1 MRKILTF
8 LAVIV
13 VYAGCKNYQAD
24 IDNYLSYWS
33 TQATIARYS
42 FDPAAVQIDSEKI
55 QNIPSSSDVNVILTV
70 RNPKNFTFKL
80 PLDAGAPTDIVVF
93 PTDVTGTAGG
103 PPTQPTDY
111 TLTQGSNSQL
121 TLTYKKAFLQKYEY
135 GAKNIGPT
143 IRLYAADDRPFPG
156 TFKLNVKVNT
166 PPPNLTYRAIG
177 KTAVPDGNS
186 KQYYVLFLEANG
198 MDTTINGSNLLHKDI
213 KYLSIAEGSG
223 TYKSIPLKA
232 DKSGFDISRAGGWLL
247 AHTETAQLASSDVGS
262 GVATDDISALSGGW
276 IVRVKTDVEVKSP
289 KKEYRFWLQDE
300 AGLRST
306 EAASA
311 STYKINRTNQQ
322 EIRSG
327 QGAWKNLKAA
337 VAAAKDGDVIIID
350 GTIKATNAE
359 GDSGAIEITKKI
371 TIKGKTGAGTDMLDA
386 NSYHPDSD
394 APTTPHRIFTIK
406 SGGNL
411 TLENLTLKNGKAEGS
426 GEDRNGGAIWIGSD
440 GTVTMTGCMVQQCT
454 ADFSGG
460 GIESKGTLTINGGI
474 IGSDTAGYGNHAEKM
489 GGGIFLDTGKC
500 TFNGVTVQG
509 NTINTSSSI
518 SKGNGVYLNKPAT
531 GSATLTVTGVTK
543 IGSSTDINTLCL
555 AIRSSST
562 PSAFVMAKDLAS
574 GSFINIEPQNY
585 YSQKDKTLVKVP
597 NGSSAAAYNTYFHLT
612 SIPSGE
618 TYILN
623 PNSADE
629 ELLLKEA
636 TVIGSTEQN
645 PWKNLKAAVENAA
658 AGDVIIVDGTITAT
672 SDSGNNGEIAVT
684 KSITIRGKSG
694 ADTDILN
701 ANGTNGSKPAHR
713 IFKVT
718 DCNLTLEGLTLKG
731 GMATGT
737 ELGGGIYITT
747 TASNNSTLT
756 LKNGV
761 RISANSAQKGGGI
774 AVENAKL
781 IIEAGCAI
789 GGEQLYTGSDA
800 SKPKGN
806 WTTSSG
812 CGGGIYV
819 GKKAECTIK
828 EGVKIQYNSADS
840 GGATQCGGGGIYVDS
855 SDSATDPDKGELIV
869 NGTAANPVVISNCVV
884 TGSSSSGGGIYS
896 KGKVTLEYAK
906 LEHNK
911 AQTNGQGGG
920 IYINEYAGACELDNT
935 TITDCEAASAGGGV
949 YIFANRSLTLKGS
962 TTITFSSGVDKGKG
976 DVFLT
981 HYAYISISGILSA
994 SQVAR
999 ISMAANSYNAYK
1011 ANNRPVLQGD
1021 LQQGPSHNY
1030 SKFTVTPLEE
1040 GGSPQLW
1047 QINAAGKL
1055 ERAP

>member
-13 VYAGCKNYQAD
+13 VCAGCKNYQAD

-177 KTAVPDGNS
+177 KTATADQKG
-186 KQYYVLFLEANG
+186 KYYYVLFLEANG
-198 MDTTINGSNLLHKDI
+198 MNTTINGSNLLHKDI

-223 TYKSIPLKA
+223 TYQSIPLTVKA
-232 DKSGFDISRAGGWLL
+232 DKSGFDISGAGGRLL
-247 AHTETAQLASSDVGS
+247 AHTKTAQLASSDV
-262 GVATDDISALSGGW
+262 DISTLSGGW

-289 KKEYRFWLQDE
+289 KKEYRFLLQDE

-306 EAASA
+306 VALHAFTSA
-311 STYKINRTNQQ
+311 NDKINPTNTQV
-322 EIRSG
+322 ISG
-327 QGAWKNLKAA
+327 GQDAWKNLKAA
-337 VAAAKDGDVIIID
+337 VAEAKDGDVIIID
-350 GTIKATNAE
+350 GRIKATNAE

-371 TIKGKTGAGTDMLDA
+371 TIKGKTGTGTNMLDA

-426 GEDRNGGAIWIGSD
+426 G
-440 GTVTMTGCMVQQCT
+440 
-454 ADFSGG
+454 
-460 GIESKGTLTINGGI
+460 
-474 IGSDTAGYGNHAEKM
+474 
-489 GGGIFLDTGKC
+489 
-500 TFNGVTVQG
+500 
-509 NTINTSSSI
+509 
-518 SKGNGVYLNKPAT
+518 
-531 GSATLTVTGVTK
+531 
-543 IGSSTDINTLCL
+543 TD
-555 AIRSSST
+555 
-562 PSAFVMAKDLAS
+562 
-574 GSFINIEPQNY
+574 QN
-585 YSQKDKTLVKVP
+585 
-597 NGSSAAAYNTYFHLT
+597 
-612 SIPSGE
+612 
-618 TYILN
+618 
-623 PNSADE
+623 
-629 ELLLKEA
+629 
-636 TVIGSTEQN
+636 
-645 PWKNLKAAVENAA
+645 
-658 AGDVIIVDGTITAT
+658 
-672 SDSGNNGEIAVT
+672 
-684 KSITIRGKSG
+684 
-694 ADTDILN
+694 
-701 ANGTNGSKPAHR
+701 
-713 IFKVT
+713 
-718 DCNLTLEGLTLKG
+718 
-731 GMATGT
+731 
-737 ELGGGIYITT
+737 
-747 TASNNSTLT
+747 
-756 LKNGV
+756 
-761 RISANSAQKGGGI
+761 
-774 AVENAKL
+774 
-781 IIEAGCAI
+781 
-789 GGEQLYTGSDA
+789 
-800 SKPKGN
+800 
-806 WTTSSG
+806 
-812 CGGGIYV
+812 GGGIYV

-828 EGVKIQYNSADS
+828 GGVTIQYN
-840 GGATQCGGGGIYVDS
+840 GANSGGGIYVDS

>member
-13 VYAGCKNYQAD
+13 VCAGCKNYQAD

-70 RNPKNFTFKL
+70 RNPKNFTFKM
-80 PLDAGAPTDIVVF
+80 PQDPGAPTDIVVF

-111 TLTQGSNSQL
+111 TLTQDPSSQL
-121 TLTYKKAFLQKYEY
+121 RLTYTKEFLQKYEY

-143 IRLYAADDRPFPG
+143 IRLYAADGRPFPG

-177 KTAVPDGNS
+177 KTAVPDGNG

-223 TYKSIPLKA
+223 TYRSIPLKVKA
-232 DKSGFDISRAGGWLL
+232 DKSGFDISGADGRLL

-262 GVATDDISALSGGW
+262 GVTPDNISALSGGW
-276 IVRVKTDVEVKSP
+276 IVRVKTDVEVKGP

-327 QGAWKNLKAA
+327 Q
-337 VAAAKDGDVIIID
+337 
-350 GTIKATNAE
+350 
-359 GDSGAIEITKKI
+359 
-371 TIKGKTGAGTDMLDA
+371 DA
-386 NSYHPDSD
+386 
-394 APTTPHRIFTIK
+394 
-406 SGGNL
+406 
-411 TLENLTLKNGKAEGS
+411 
-426 GEDRNGGAIWIGSD
+426 
-440 GTVTMTGCMVQQCT
+440 
-454 ADFSGG
+454 
-460 GIESKGTLTINGGI
+460 
-474 IGSDTAGYGNHAEKM
+474 
-489 GGGIFLDTGKC
+489 
-500 TFNGVTVQG
+500 
-509 NTINTSSSI
+509 
-518 SKGNGVYLNKPAT
+518 
-531 GSATLTVTGVTK
+531 
-543 IGSSTDINTLCL
+543 
-555 AIRSSST
+555 
-562 PSAFVMAKDLAS
+562 
-574 GSFINIEPQNY
+574 
-585 YSQKDKTLVKVP
+585 
-597 NGSSAAAYNTYFHLT
+597 
-612 SIPSGE
+612 
-618 TYILN
+618 
-623 PNSADE
+623 
-629 ELLLKEA
+629 
-636 TVIGSTEQN
+636 
-645 PWKNLKAAVENAA
+645 WKNLKAAVENAA

-694 ADTDILN
+694 AGTDILN
-701 ANGTNGSKPAHR
+701 ANETNGSKPAHR

-718 DCNLTLEGLTLKG
+718 NCNLTLEGLTLKG

-789 GGEQLYTGSDA
+789 GGEQLYSGTDA

-806 WTTSSG
+806 QTTSSG

-840 GGATQCGGGGIYVDS
+840 GGGIYVDS
-855 SDSATDPDKGELIV
+855 SDSATAPDKGELIV
-869 NGTAANPVVISNCVV
+869 EGTPAKPVVISNCVV

-896 KGKVTLEYAK
+896 KGKVMLEYAK

-920 IYINEYAGACELDNT
+920 IYINKDAGACVLDNT
-935 TITDCEAASAGGGV
+935 EITDCEAAIAGGGV
-949 YIFANRSLTLKGS
+949 YIFDNKYLTLKGS
-962 TTITFSSGVDKGKG
+962 TTITFSFGVDKGKG

-981 HYAYISISGILSA
+981 PYTCISISGILSA
-994 SQVAR
+994 PNVAC
-999 ISMAANSYNAYK
+999 ISMANNSYNAYT
-1011 ANNRPVLQGD
+1011 NNPVLHGD
-1021 LQQGPSHNY
+1021 LQQGTLQNY
-1030 SKFTVTPLEE
+1030 SKFTVTPQQEN
-1040 GGSPQLW
+1040 GTTKFW
-1047 QINAAGKL
+1047 QINSTGKL
-1055 ERAP
+1055 KVVPQP

>member
-13 VYAGCKNYQAD
+13 VCAGCKNYQED

-70 RNPKNFTFKL
+70 RNPKNFTFKK
-80 PLDAGAPTDIVVF
+80 PQDPEAPADIVVF
-93 PTDVTGTAGG
+93 SPDVTGTAGG
-103 PPTQPTDY
+103 TPLQPTDY
-111 TLTQGSNSQL
+111 TLTQGPNSQL
-121 TLTYKKAFLQKYEY
+121 RLTYKKEFLQKYESVK
-135 GAKNIGPT
+135 KNIGPT
-143 IRLYAADDRPFPG
+143 IRLYEADGRPFPG

-177 KTAVPDGNS
+177 KTATADQKG
-186 KQYYVLFLEANG
+186 KYYYVLFLEANG
-198 MDTTINGSNLLHKDI
+198 MNTTINGSNLLHKDI

-223 TYKSIPLKA
+223 TYRSIPLTVKA
-232 DKSGFDISRAGGWLL
+232 DKSGFDINGAGGQLL
-247 AHTETAQLASSDVGS
+247 AHTETAQLASSDVDS
-262 GVATDDISALSGGW
+262 GVTPDNISALSGGW
-276 IVRVKTDVEVKSP
+276 IVRVKTDVGVKSP
-289 KKEYRFWLQDE
+289 KKEYRFLLQDE

-306 EAASA
+306 VALHAFTSA
-311 STYKINRTNQQ
+311 NDKINPTNTQK
-322 EIRSG
+322 ISG
-327 QGAWKNLKAA
+327 GQDAWKKLKDA

-371 TIKGKTGAGTDMLDA
+371 TIKGKTGTGTNMLDA

-411 TLENLTLKNGKAEGS
+411 TLENLTLKNGKANGS
-426 GEDRNGGAIWIGSD
+426 G
-440 GTVTMTGCMVQQCT
+440 
-454 ADFSGG
+454 
-460 GIESKGTLTINGGI
+460 
-474 IGSDTAGYGNHAEKM
+474 
-489 GGGIFLDTGKC
+489 
-500 TFNGVTVQG
+500 
-509 NTINTSSSI
+509 
-518 SKGNGVYLNKPAT
+518 
-531 GSATLTVTGVTK
+531 
-543 IGSSTDINTLCL
+543 TD
-555 AIRSSST
+555 
-562 PSAFVMAKDLAS
+562 
-574 GSFINIEPQNY
+574 QN
-585 YSQKDKTLVKVP
+585 
-597 NGSSAAAYNTYFHLT
+597 
-612 SIPSGE
+612 
-618 TYILN
+618 
-623 PNSADE
+623 
-629 ELLLKEA
+629 
-636 TVIGSTEQN
+636 
-645 PWKNLKAAVENAA
+645 
-658 AGDVIIVDGTITAT
+658 
-672 SDSGNNGEIAVT
+672 
-684 KSITIRGKSG
+684 
-694 ADTDILN
+694 
-701 ANGTNGSKPAHR
+701 
-713 IFKVT
+713 
-718 DCNLTLEGLTLKG
+718 
-731 GMATGT
+731 
-737 ELGGGIYITT
+737 
-747 TASNNSTLT
+747 
-756 LKNGV
+756 
-761 RISANSAQKGGGI
+761 
-774 AVENAKL
+774 
-781 IIEAGCAI
+781 
-789 GGEQLYTGSDA
+789 
-800 SKPKGN
+800 
-806 WTTSSG
+806 
-812 CGGGIYV
+812 GGGIYV

-828 EGVKIQYNSADS
+828 GGVTIQYN
-840 GGATQCGGGGIYVDS
+840 GANSGGGIYVDS

-999 ISMAANSYNAYK
+999 ISMAANSYNVYT
-1011 ANNRPVLQGD
+1011 NNPVLQGD
-1021 LQQGPSHNY
+1021 LQQGPSRNY

-1040 GGSPQLW
+1040 GVSTKFW
-1047 QINAAGKL
+1047 QINSTGKL
-1055 ERAP
+1055 EVVPQP

>member
-177 KTAVPDGNS
+177 KTATADQKG
-186 KQYYVLFLEANG
+186 KYYYVLFLEANG
-198 MDTTINGSNLLHKDI
+198 MNTTINGSNLLHKDI

-223 TYKSIPLKA
+223 TYQSIPLTVKA
-232 DKSGFDISRAGGWLL
+232 DKSGFDISGAGGRLL
-247 AHTETAQLASSDVGS
+247 AHTKTAQLASSDV
-262 GVATDDISALSGGW
+262 DISTLSGGW

-289 KKEYRFWLQDE
+289 KKEYRFLLQDE

-306 EAASA
+306 VALHAFTSA
-311 STYKINRTNQQ
+311 NDKINPTNTQV
-322 EIRSG
+322 ISG
-327 QGAWKNLKAA
+327 GQDAWKKLKDA

-350 GTIKATNAE
+350 GTIKAT
-359 GDSGAIEITKKI
+359 
-371 TIKGKTGAGTDMLDA
+371 
-386 NSYHPDSD
+386 SD
-394 APTTPHRIFTIK
+394 P
-406 SGGNL
+406 
-411 TLENLTLKNGKAEGS
+411 
-426 GEDRNGGAIWIGSD
+426 
-440 GTVTMTGCMVQQCT
+440 
-454 ADFSGG
+454 
-460 GIESKGTLTINGGI
+460 
-474 IGSDTAGYGNHAEKM
+474 
-489 GGGIFLDTGKC
+489 
-500 TFNGVTVQG
+500 
-509 NTINTSSSI
+509 
-518 SKGNGVYLNKPAT
+518 
-531 GSATLTVTGVTK
+531 
-543 IGSSTDINTLCL
+543 
-555 AIRSSST
+555 
-562 PSAFVMAKDLAS
+562 
-574 GSFINIEPQNY
+574 
-585 YSQKDKTLVKVP
+585 
-597 NGSSAAAYNTYFHLT
+597 
-612 SIPSGE
+612 
-618 TYILN
+618 
-623 PNSADE
+623 
-629 ELLLKEA
+629 
-636 TVIGSTEQN
+636 
-645 PWKNLKAAVENAA
+645 
-658 AGDVIIVDGTITAT
+658 
-672 SDSGNNGEIAVT
+672 GNNGEIAVT

-694 ADTDILN
+694 AGTDILN
-701 ANGTNGSKPAHR
+701 ANETNGSKPAHR

-718 DCNLTLEGLTLKG
+718 NCNLTLEGLTLKG

-789 GGEQLYTGSDA
+789 GGEQLYSGTDA

-806 WTTSSG
+806 QTTSSG

-840 GGATQCGGGGIYVDS
+840 GGGIYVDS
-855 SDSATDPDKGELIV
+855 SDSASATDKGELTV
-869 NGTAANPVVISNCVV
+869 EGTAANPVVISNCVV

-920 IYINEYAGACELDNT
+920 IYINEYAGACMLDNT
-935 TITDCEAASAGGGV
+935 TITGCEAISAGGGV

-999 ISMAANSYNAYK
+999 ISMAENSYNAYT
-1011 ANNRPVLQGD
+1011 NNPVLQGD
-1021 LQQGPSHNY
+1021 IQGGASQNY

-1040 GGSPQLW
+1040 GGSTLLW

>member
-13 VYAGCKNYQAD
+13 VCAGCKNYQAD

-70 RNPKNFTFKL
+70 RNPKNFTFKK
-80 PLDAGAPTDIVVF
+80 PQDPGAPADIVVF
-93 PTDVTGTAGG
+93 PTDVAGTAGG
-103 PPTQPTDY
+103 TPTRSTDY
-111 TLTQGSNSQL
+111 TLIQNSNSQL

-177 KTAVPDGNS
+177 KTAVPDGNG

-223 TYKSIPLKA
+223 TYRSIPLTVKA
-232 DKSGFDISRAGGWLL
+232 DKSGFDISDAGGRLL

-276 IVRVKTDVEVKSP
+276 IVRVKTDVEVKGP

-327 QGAWKNLKAA
+327 QDAWKNLKAA
-337 VAAAKDGDVIIID
+337 VAAAKD
-350 GTIKATNAE
+350 
-359 GDSGAIEITKKI
+359 
-371 TIKGKTGAGTDMLDA
+371 
-386 NSYHPDSD
+386 
-394 APTTPHRIFTIK
+394 
-406 SGGNL
+406 
-411 TLENLTLKNGKAEGS
+411 
-426 GEDRNGGAIWIGSD
+426 
-440 GTVTMTGCMVQQCT
+440 
-454 ADFSGG
+454 
-460 GIESKGTLTINGGI
+460 
-474 IGSDTAGYGNHAEKM
+474 
-489 GGGIFLDTGKC
+489 
-500 TFNGVTVQG
+500 
-509 NTINTSSSI
+509 
-518 SKGNGVYLNKPAT
+518 
-531 GSATLTVTGVTK
+531 
-543 IGSSTDINTLCL
+543 
-555 AIRSSST
+555 
-562 PSAFVMAKDLAS
+562 
-574 GSFINIEPQNY
+574 
-585 YSQKDKTLVKVP
+585 
-597 NGSSAAAYNTYFHLT
+597 
-612 SIPSGE
+612 
-618 TYILN
+618 
-623 PNSADE
+623 
-629 ELLLKEA
+629 
-636 TVIGSTEQN
+636 
-645 PWKNLKAAVENAA
+645 
-658 AGDVIIVDGTITAT
+658 GDVIIVDGTITAT
-672 SDSGNNGEIAVT
+672 SDSGNNGEITVT

-701 ANGTNGSKPAHR
+701 ANGTTGSKPAHR

-718 DCNLTLEGLTLKG
+718 DCDLTLEGLTLKG

-920 IYINEYAGACELDNT
+920 IYINEYAGACALNNT
-935 TITDCEAASAGGGV
+935 KITECEAASAGGGV
-949 YIFANRSLTLKGS
+949 CISNNSVLTLRGS
-962 TTITFSSGVDKGKG
+962 SVITPSSGEDKGKN
-976 DVFLT
+976 DVYLVP
-981 HYAYISISGILSA
+981 YAYISIDGILSA
-994 SQVAR
+994 PLQVAR
-999 ISMAANSYNAYK
+999 ISMADNNYDLYK
-1011 ANNRPVLQGD
+1011 TLSKQVLQGD
-1021 LQQGPSHNY
+1021 LQQGHPHNY

-1040 GGSPQLW
+1040 GGSTQLW

-1055 ERAP
+1055 ERVP

>member
-80 PLDAGAPTDIVVF
+80 PLDAGAPTDIVAF

-103 PPTQPTDY
+103 HPTQPTDY

-177 KTAVPDGNS
+177 KTATADQKG
-186 KQYYVLFLEANG
+186 KYYYVLFLEANG
-198 MDTTINGSNLLHKDI
+198 MNTTINGSNLLHKDI

-223 TYKSIPLKA
+223 TYQSIPLTVKA
-232 DKSGFDISRAGGWLL
+232 DKSGFDISGAGGRLL
-247 AHTETAQLASSDVGS
+247 AHTKTAQLASSDV
-262 GVATDDISALSGGW
+262 DISTLSGGW

-289 KKEYRFWLQDE
+289 KKEYRFLLQDE

-306 EAASA
+306 VALHAFTSA
-311 STYKINRTNQQ
+311 NDKINPTNTQV
-322 EIRSG
+322 ISG
-327 QGAWKNLKAA
+327 GQDAWKKLKDA

-350 GTIKATNAE
+350 GTIKAT
-359 GDSGAIEITKKI
+359 
-371 TIKGKTGAGTDMLDA
+371 
-386 NSYHPDSD
+386 SD
-394 APTTPHRIFTIK
+394 P
-406 SGGNL
+406 
-411 TLENLTLKNGKAEGS
+411 
-426 GEDRNGGAIWIGSD
+426 
-440 GTVTMTGCMVQQCT
+440 
-454 ADFSGG
+454 
-460 GIESKGTLTINGGI
+460 
-474 IGSDTAGYGNHAEKM
+474 
-489 GGGIFLDTGKC
+489 
-500 TFNGVTVQG
+500 
-509 NTINTSSSI
+509 
-518 SKGNGVYLNKPAT
+518 
-531 GSATLTVTGVTK
+531 
-543 IGSSTDINTLCL
+543 
-555 AIRSSST
+555 
-562 PSAFVMAKDLAS
+562 
-574 GSFINIEPQNY
+574 
-585 YSQKDKTLVKVP
+585 
-597 NGSSAAAYNTYFHLT
+597 
-612 SIPSGE
+612 
-618 TYILN
+618 
-623 PNSADE
+623 
-629 ELLLKEA
+629 
-636 TVIGSTEQN
+636 
-645 PWKNLKAAVENAA
+645 
-658 AGDVIIVDGTITAT
+658 
-672 SDSGNNGEIAVT
+672 GNNGEIAVT

-694 ADTDILN
+694 AGTDILN

-718 DCNLTLEGLTLKG
+718 DCDLTLEGLTLKG

-819 GKKAECTIK
+819 GKKAECTIN

-869 NGTAANPVVISNCVV
+869 KGTAANPVVISNCVV

-906 LEHNK
+906 LEHNE
-911 AQTNGQGGG
+911 ALTNGQGGG
-920 IYINEYAGACELDNT
+920 IYINEYAGACMLDNT
-935 TITDCEAASAGGGV
+935 TITGCEAISAGGGV

-962 TTITFSSGVDKGKG
+962 TTITPSSDVEKGKN

-999 ISMAANSYNAYK
+999 ISMAENSYNAYT
-1011 ANNRPVLQGD
+1011 NNPVLQGD
-1021 LQQGPSHNY
+1021 LQQGASQNY

-1040 GGSPQLW
+1040 GGSTLLW

>member
-13 VYAGCKNYQAD
+13 VCAGCKNYQAD

-42 FDPAAVQIDSEKI
+42 FDPAAVQTDNEKI

-177 KTAVPDGNS
+177 KTATADQKG
-186 KQYYVLFLEANG
+186 KYYYVLFLEANG
-198 MDTTINGSNLLHKDI
+198 MNTTINGSNLLHKDI

-223 TYKSIPLKA
+223 TYQSIPLTVKA
-232 DKSGFDISRAGGWLL
+232 DKSGFDISGAGGRLL
-247 AHTETAQLASSDVGS
+247 AHTKTAQLASSDV
-262 GVATDDISALSGGW
+262 DISTLSGGW

-289 KKEYRFWLQDE
+289 KKEYRFLLQDE

-306 EAASA
+306 VALHAFTSA
-311 STYKINRTNQQ
+311 NDKINPTNTQV
-322 EIRSG
+322 ISG
-327 QGAWKNLKAA
+327 GQDAWKNLKAA
-337 VAAAKDGDVIIID
+337 VAEAKDGDVI
-350 GTIKATNAE
+350 
-359 GDSGAIEITKKI
+359 
-371 TIKGKTGAGTDMLDA
+371 
-386 NSYHPDSD
+386 
-394 APTTPHRIFTIK
+394 
-406 SGGNL
+406 
-411 TLENLTLKNGKAEGS
+411 
-426 GEDRNGGAIWIGSD
+426 
-440 GTVTMTGCMVQQCT
+440 
-454 ADFSGG
+454 
-460 GIESKGTLTINGGI
+460 
-474 IGSDTAGYGNHAEKM
+474 
-489 GGGIFLDTGKC
+489 
-500 TFNGVTVQG
+500 
-509 NTINTSSSI
+509 SI
-518 SKGNGVYLNKPAT
+518 
-531 GSATLTVTGVTK
+531 
-543 IGSSTDINTLCL
+543 
-555 AIRSSST
+555 
-562 PSAFVMAKDLAS
+562 
-574 GSFINIEPQNY
+574 
-585 YSQKDKTLVKVP
+585 
-597 NGSSAAAYNTYFHLT
+597 
-612 SIPSGE
+612 
-618 TYILN
+618 
-623 PNSADE
+623 
-629 ELLLKEA
+629 
-636 TVIGSTEQN
+636 
-645 PWKNLKAAVENAA
+645 
-658 AGDVIIVDGTITAT
+658 DGTITAT
-672 SDSGNNGEIAVT
+672 SDFGNNGEIAVT

-694 ADTDILN
+694 AGTDILN
-701 ANGTNGSKPAHR
+701 ANETNGSKPAHR

-718 DCNLTLEGLTLKG
+718 NCNLTLEGLTLKG

-789 GGEQLYTGSDA
+789 GGEQLYSGTDA

-806 WTTSSG
+806 QTTSSG

-840 GGATQCGGGGIYVDS
+840 GGGIYVDS

-906 LEHNK
+906 LEHNE
-911 AQTNGQGGG
+911 ARTNGQGGG
-920 IYINEYAGACELDNT
+920 IYINEYAGACALNNT
-935 TITDCEAASAGGGV
+935 KITECEAASAGGGV
-949 YIFANRSLTLKGS
+949 CISNNSVLTLRGS
-962 TTITFSSGVDKGKG
+962 SVITPSSGEDKGKN
-976 DVFLT
+976 DVYLVP
-981 HYAYISISGILSA
+981 YAYISIDGILSA
-994 SQVAR
+994 PLQVAR
-999 ISMAANSYNAYK
+999 ISMADDNYNAY
-1011 ANNRPVLQGD
+1011 NTSNSLVLQGD
-1021 LQQGPSHNY
+1021 LQQGTPHNY
-1030 SKFTVTPLEE
+1030 SKFTVTPQQES
-1040 GGSPQLW
+1040 GATKFW
-1047 QINAAGKL
+1047 QINNEGKL
-1055 ERAP
+1055 ESVP

>member
-177 KTAVPDGNS
+177 KTATADQKG
-186 KQYYVLFLEANG
+186 KYYYVLFLEADG
-198 MDTTINGSNLLHKDI
+198 MNTTINGSNLLHKDI

-223 TYKSIPLKA
+223 TYKSIPLTVKA

-247 AHTETAQLASSDVGS
+247 AHTETAQLALSDVGS
-262 GVATDDISALSGGW
+262 GVTPDNISALSGGW

-289 KKEYRFWLQDE
+289 KKEYRFLLQDE

-306 EAASA
+306 VALHAFTSA
-311 STYKINRTNQQ
+311 NDKINPTNTQV
-322 EIRSG
+322 ISG
-327 QGAWKNLKAA
+327 GQDAWKNLKAA
-337 VAAAKDGDVIIID
+337 VAEAKDGDVI
-350 GTIKATNAE
+350 
-359 GDSGAIEITKKI
+359 
-371 TIKGKTGAGTDMLDA
+371 
-386 NSYHPDSD
+386 
-394 APTTPHRIFTIK
+394 
-406 SGGNL
+406 
-411 TLENLTLKNGKAEGS
+411 
-426 GEDRNGGAIWIGSD
+426 
-440 GTVTMTGCMVQQCT
+440 
-454 ADFSGG
+454 
-460 GIESKGTLTINGGI
+460 
-474 IGSDTAGYGNHAEKM
+474 
-489 GGGIFLDTGKC
+489 
-500 TFNGVTVQG
+500 
-509 NTINTSSSI
+509 SI
-518 SKGNGVYLNKPAT
+518 
-531 GSATLTVTGVTK
+531 
-543 IGSSTDINTLCL
+543 
-555 AIRSSST
+555 
-562 PSAFVMAKDLAS
+562 
-574 GSFINIEPQNY
+574 
-585 YSQKDKTLVKVP
+585 
-597 NGSSAAAYNTYFHLT
+597 
-612 SIPSGE
+612 
-618 TYILN
+618 
-623 PNSADE
+623 
-629 ELLLKEA
+629 
-636 TVIGSTEQN
+636 
-645 PWKNLKAAVENAA
+645 
-658 AGDVIIVDGTITAT
+658 DGTITAT
-672 SDSGNNGEIAVT
+672 SDFGNNGEIAVT

-694 ADTDILN
+694 AGTDILN
-701 ANGTNGSKPAHR
+701 ANETNGSKPAHR

-718 DCNLTLEGLTLKG
+718 NCNLTLEGLTLKG

-789 GGEQLYTGSDA
+789 GGEQLYSGTDA

-806 WTTSSG
+806 QTTSSG

-840 GGATQCGGGGIYVDS
+840 GGGIYVVS

-920 IYINEYAGACELDNT
+920 IYINEYAGACMLDNT
-935 TITDCEAASAGGGV
+935 TITGCEAISAGGGV

-962 TTITFSSGVDKGKG
+962 TTITPSSDVEKGKN

-999 ISMAANSYNAYK
+999 ISMAENSYNAYT
-1011 ANNRPVLQGD
+1011 NNPVLQGD
-1021 LQQGPSHNY
+1021 IQGGASQNY

-1040 GGSPQLW
+1040 GGSTLLW

>member
-13 VYAGCKNYQAD
+13 VCAGCKNYQAD

-55 QNIPSSSDVNVILTV
+55 QNIPSSNDVNVILTV
-70 RNPKNFTFKL
+70 RNPKNFTFKM
-80 PLDAGAPTDIVVF
+80 PQNPGAPADADIVVF
-93 PTDVTGTAGG
+93 SPDVTGTAGG
-103 PPTQPTDY
+103 TPLQPTDY
-111 TLTQGSNSQL
+111 TLTQGPNSQL
-121 TLTYKKAFLQKYEY
+121 RLTYKKEFLQKYESVK
-135 GAKNIGPT
+135 KNIGPT
-143 IRLYAADDRPFPG
+143 IRLYEADGRPFPG

-177 KTAVPDGNS
+177 KTATADQKG
-186 KQYYVLFLEANG
+186 KYYYVLFLEANG
-198 MDTTINGSNLLHKDI
+198 MNTTINGSNLLHKDI

-223 TYKSIPLKA
+223 TYRSIPLTVKA
-232 DKSGFDISRAGGWLL
+232 DKSGFDINGAGGQLL
-247 AHTETAQLASSDVGS
+247 AHTETAQLASSDVDS
-262 GVATDDISALSGGW
+262 GVTPDNISALSGGW
-276 IVRVKTDVEVKSP
+276 IVRVKTDVGVKSP
-289 KKEYRFWLQDE
+289 KKEYRFLLQDE

-306 EAASA
+306 VALHAFTSA
-311 STYKINRTNQQ
+311 NDKINPTNTQK
-322 EIRSG
+322 ISG
-327 QGAWKNLKAA
+327 GQDAWKKLKAA
-337 VAAAKDGDVIIID
+337 VAAAKDGDVI
-350 GTIKATNAE
+350 
-359 GDSGAIEITKKI
+359 
-371 TIKGKTGAGTDMLDA
+371 
-386 NSYHPDSD
+386 
-394 APTTPHRIFTIK
+394 
-406 SGGNL
+406 
-411 TLENLTLKNGKAEGS
+411 
-426 GEDRNGGAIWIGSD
+426 
-440 GTVTMTGCMVQQCT
+440 
-454 ADFSGG
+454 
-460 GIESKGTLTINGGI
+460 
-474 IGSDTAGYGNHAEKM
+474 
-489 GGGIFLDTGKC
+489 
-500 TFNGVTVQG
+500 
-509 NTINTSSSI
+509 SI
-518 SKGNGVYLNKPAT
+518 
-531 GSATLTVTGVTK
+531 
-543 IGSSTDINTLCL
+543 
-555 AIRSSST
+555 
-562 PSAFVMAKDLAS
+562 
-574 GSFINIEPQNY
+574 
-585 YSQKDKTLVKVP
+585 
-597 NGSSAAAYNTYFHLT
+597 
-612 SIPSGE
+612 
-618 TYILN
+618 
-623 PNSADE
+623 
-629 ELLLKEA
+629 
-636 TVIGSTEQN
+636 
-645 PWKNLKAAVENAA
+645 
-658 AGDVIIVDGTITAT
+658 DGTITAT
-672 SDSGNNGEIAVT
+672 SDSDNNGEIAVT

-694 ADTDILN
+694 AGTDILN

-718 DCNLTLEGLTLKG
+718 DCDLTLEGLTLKG

-789 GGEQLYTGSDA
+789 GGEQLYSGTDA

-806 WTTSSG
+806 QTTSSG

-840 GGATQCGGGGIYVDS
+840 GGGIYVDS

-962 TTITFSSGVDKGKG
+962 TTITPSSDVEKGKN

-999 ISMAANSYNAYK
+999 ISMAENSYNAYT
-1011 ANNRPVLQGD
+1011 NNPVLQGD
-1021 LQQGPSHNY
+1021 IQGGASQNY

-1040 GGSPQLW
+1040 GGSTLLW

>member
-177 KTAVPDGNS
+177 KTAVHDGNG
-186 KQYYVLFLEANG
+186 KRYYVLFLEANG

-223 TYKSIPLKA
+223 TYQSIPLTVKA
-232 DKSGFDISRAGGWLL
+232 DKSGFDISGAGEWLL
-247 AHTETAQLASSDVGS
+247 AHTETAQLASSDVDS
-262 GVATDDISALSGGW
+262 GVTPDNISALSGGW

-289 KKEYRFWLQDE
+289 KKEYRFLLQDE

-306 EAASA
+306 EALRA
-311 STYKINRTNQQ
+311 STSANDKINRTNTQK
-322 EIRSG
+322 ISG
-327 QGAWKNLKAA
+327 GQDAWKNLKAA
-337 VAAAKDGDVIIID
+337 VAAAKDGDVIIVD
-350 GTIKATNAE
+350 GTITATGADGN
-359 GDSGAIEITKKI
+359 SGAIEIIKKI
-371 TIKGKTGAGTDMLDA
+371 TIKGKNGAGTDMLDA
-386 NSYHPDSD
+386 NSYHPDGN
-394 APTTPHRIFTIK
+394 APATPHRIFTIK

-411 TLENLTLKNGKAEGS
+411 TLENLTLKNGKANGS
-426 GEDRNGGAIWIGSD
+426 GTDQNGGAIYNE
-440 GTVTMTGCMVQQCT
+440 GTLTIQNSTIEDNT
-454 ADFSGG
+454 AVNGG
-460 GIESKGTLTINGGI
+460 GIYNVGTLTINRGI
-474 IGSDTAGYGNHAEKM
+474 IGSATATTGNLATRQ
-489 GGGIFLDTGKC
+489 GGGIFLFKGDC
-500 TFNGVTVQG
+500 TLDGVKIQN
-509 NTINTSSSI
+509 NTIGSSG
-518 SKGNGVYLNKPAT
+518 KGSGIYLYQPH
-531 GSATLTVTGVTK
+531 GATLTVTGATQ
-543 IGSSTDINTLCL
+543 IGSSTANTNTVCL
-555 AIRSSST
+555 GYQSSQ
-562 PSAFVMAKDLAS
+562 SAFVTAKGLAS
-574 GSFINIEPQNY
+574 GSFINIEAHDY
-585 YSQKDKTLVKVP
+585 YSQKDKRLVKVP
-597 NGSSAAAYNTYFHLT
+597 DDYSAAAYNTYFHLT
-612 SIPSGE
+612 SIPSGK

-623 PNSADE
+623 PDSADG

-645 PWKNLKAAVENAA
+645 PWKKLKAAVAA
-658 AGDVIIVDGTITAT
+658 AKDGDVIIIDGTITAT

-694 ADTDILN
+694 NRDTDILN

-718 DCNLTLEGLTLKG
+718 DCDLTLEGLTLKG

-789 GGEQLYTGSDA
+789 GGEQLYSGTDA

-806 WTTSSG
+806 QTTSSG

-840 GGATQCGGGGIYVDS
+840 GGATQYGGGGIYVDS
-855 SDSATDPDKGELIV
+855 SDSASATDKGELTV
-869 NGTAANPVVISNCVV
+869 EGTPAKSVVISNCVV
-884 TGSSSSGGGIYS
+884 NGNDGSGGGIYS
-896 KGKVTLEYAK
+896 KGKVTLKYAK
-906 LEHNK
+906 LEHNN
-911 AQTNGQGGG
+911 APTNGQGGG
-920 IYINEYAGACELDNT
+920 IYINEYAGACVLNNT
-935 TITDCEAASAGGGV
+935 EITECKAESGGGGV
-949 YIFANRSLTLKGS
+949 YISNNRVLTLQGS
-962 TTITFSSGVDKGKG
+962 SVITPSSGLDKEKN
-976 DVFLT
+976 DVYLVP
-981 HYAYISISGILSA
+981 YAYISIDGILSA

-999 ISMAANSYNAYK
+999 ISMADNNYNTY
-1011 ANNRPVLQGD
+1011 NTSNRPVLQGD
-1021 LQQGPSHNY
+1021 IQQGTPLNY
-1030 SKFTVTPLEE
+1030 SKFTVTPQQES
-1040 GGSPQLW
+1040 GTTKFW
-1047 QINAAGKL
+1047 QINDEGKL
-1055 ERAP
+1055 ECLP

>member
-13 VYAGCKNYQAD
+13 VCAGCKNYQED

-42 FDPAAVQIDSEKI
+42 FDPAAVQTDNEKI

-70 RNPKNFTFKL
+70 RNPKNFTFKM
-80 PLDAGAPTDIVVF
+80 PQNPGAPADADIVVF
-93 PTDVTGTAGG
+93 PTDVAGTAGSA
-103 PPTQPTDY
+103 PTQQTDY
-111 TLTQGSNSQL
+111 TLTQESSSQL
-121 TLTYKKAFLQKYEY
+121 RLTYKKEFLQKYEY

-143 IRLYAADDRPFPG
+143 IKLYAADGRPFPG

-177 KTAVPDGNS
+177 KTATADQKG
-186 KQYYVLFLEANG
+186 KRYYVLFLEANG

-223 TYKSIPLKA
+223 TYRSIPLTVKA
-232 DKSGFDISRAGGWLL
+232 DKSGFDISGADGRLL

-262 GVATDDISALSGGW
+262 GVATDDISTLSGGW
-276 IVRVKTDVEVKSP
+276 IVRVKTDVEVKGP

-327 QGAWKNLKAA
+327 Q
-337 VAAAKDGDVIIID
+337 
-350 GTIKATNAE
+350 
-359 GDSGAIEITKKI
+359 
-371 TIKGKTGAGTDMLDA
+371 DA
-386 NSYHPDSD
+386 
-394 APTTPHRIFTIK
+394 
-406 SGGNL
+406 
-411 TLENLTLKNGKAEGS
+411 
-426 GEDRNGGAIWIGSD
+426 
-440 GTVTMTGCMVQQCT
+440 
-454 ADFSGG
+454 
-460 GIESKGTLTINGGI
+460 
-474 IGSDTAGYGNHAEKM
+474 
-489 GGGIFLDTGKC
+489 
-500 TFNGVTVQG
+500 
-509 NTINTSSSI
+509 
-518 SKGNGVYLNKPAT
+518 
-531 GSATLTVTGVTK
+531 
-543 IGSSTDINTLCL
+543 
-555 AIRSSST
+555 
-562 PSAFVMAKDLAS
+562 
-574 GSFINIEPQNY
+574 
-585 YSQKDKTLVKVP
+585 
-597 NGSSAAAYNTYFHLT
+597 
-612 SIPSGE
+612 
-618 TYILN
+618 
-623 PNSADE
+623 
-629 ELLLKEA
+629 
-636 TVIGSTEQN
+636 
-645 PWKNLKAAVENAA
+645 WKNLKAAVENAA

-694 ADTDILN
+694 AGTDILN
-701 ANGTNGSKPAHR
+701 ANETNGSKPAHR

-718 DCNLTLEGLTLKG
+718 NCNLTLEGLTLKG

-789 GGEQLYTGSDA
+789 GGEQLYSGTDA

-806 WTTSSG
+806 QTTSSG

-840 GGATQCGGGGIYVDS
+840 GGGIYVDS

-906 LEHNK
+906 LEHNE
-911 AQTNGQGGG
+911 ARTNGQGGG
-920 IYINEYAGACELDNT
+920 IYINEYAGACALNNT
-935 TITDCEAASAGGGV
+935 KITECEAASAGGGV
-949 YIFANRSLTLKGS
+949 CISNNSVLTLRGS
-962 TTITFSSGVDKGKG
+962 SVITPSSGEDKGKN
-976 DVFLT
+976 DVYLVP
-981 HYAYISISGILSA
+981 YAYISIDGILSA
-994 SQVAR
+994 PLQVAR
-999 ISMAANSYNAYK
+999 ISMADDNYNAY
-1011 ANNRPVLQGD
+1011 NTSNSLVLQGD
-1021 LQQGPSHNY
+1021 LQQGTPHNY
-1030 SKFTVTPLEE
+1030 SKFTVTPQQES
-1040 GGSPQLW
+1040 GATKFW
-1047 QINAAGKL
+1047 QINNEGKL
-1055 ERAP
+1055 ESVP

>member
-13 VYAGCKNYQAD
+13 VCAGCKNYQAD

-55 QNIPSSSDVNVILTV
+55 QNIPSSSDVKVILTV

-80 PLDAGAPTDIVVF
+80 PQNADAPTDIVVF

-103 PPTQPTDY
+103 APTQPTDY
-111 TLTQGSNSQL
+111 TLTQDSNSQL
-121 TLTYKKAFLQKYEY
+121 RLTYKKEFLQKYEY

-177 KTAVPDGNS
+177 KTATADQKG
-186 KQYYVLFLEANG
+186 KYYYVLFLEANG
-198 MDTTINGSNLLHKDI
+198 MNTTINGSNLLHKDI

-223 TYKSIPLKA
+223 TYQSIPLTVKA
-232 DKSGFDISRAGGWLL
+232 DKSGFDISGAGGRLL
-247 AHTETAQLASSDVGS
+247 AHTKTAQLASSDV
-262 GVATDDISALSGGW
+262 DISTLSGGW

-289 KKEYRFWLQDE
+289 KKEYRFLLQDE

-306 EAASA
+306 VALHAFTSA
-311 STYKINRTNQQ
+311 NDKINPTNTQV
-322 EIRSG
+322 ISG
-327 QGAWKNLKAA
+327 GQDAWKNLKAA
-337 VAAAKDGDVIIID
+337 VAAAEDGDVI
-350 GTIKATNAE
+350 
-359 GDSGAIEITKKI
+359 
-371 TIKGKTGAGTDMLDA
+371 
-386 NSYHPDSD
+386 
-394 APTTPHRIFTIK
+394 
-406 SGGNL
+406 
-411 TLENLTLKNGKAEGS
+411 
-426 GEDRNGGAIWIGSD
+426 
-440 GTVTMTGCMVQQCT
+440 
-454 ADFSGG
+454 
-460 GIESKGTLTINGGI
+460 
-474 IGSDTAGYGNHAEKM
+474 
-489 GGGIFLDTGKC
+489 
-500 TFNGVTVQG
+500 
-509 NTINTSSSI
+509 SI
-518 SKGNGVYLNKPAT
+518 
-531 GSATLTVTGVTK
+531 
-543 IGSSTDINTLCL
+543 
-555 AIRSSST
+555 
-562 PSAFVMAKDLAS
+562 
-574 GSFINIEPQNY
+574 
-585 YSQKDKTLVKVP
+585 
-597 NGSSAAAYNTYFHLT
+597 
-612 SIPSGE
+612 
-618 TYILN
+618 
-623 PNSADE
+623 
-629 ELLLKEA
+629 
-636 TVIGSTEQN
+636 
-645 PWKNLKAAVENAA
+645 
-658 AGDVIIVDGTITAT
+658 DGTITAT
-672 SDSGNNGEIAVT
+672 SDFGNNGEIAVT

-694 ADTDILN
+694 AGTDILN
-701 ANGTNGSKPAHR
+701 ANETNGSKPAHR

-718 DCNLTLEGLTLKG
+718 DCDLTLEGLTLKG

-789 GGEQLYTGSDA
+789 GGEQLYSGTDA

-806 WTTSSG
+806 QTTSSG

-840 GGATQCGGGGIYVDS
+840 GGGIYVDS

-906 LEHNK
+906 LEHNE
-911 AQTNGQGGG
+911 ARTNGQGGG
-920 IYINEYAGACELDNT
+920 IYINEYAGACALNNT
-935 TITDCEAASAGGGV
+935 KITECEAASAGGGV
-949 YIFANRSLTLKGS
+949 CISNNSVLTLRGS
-962 TTITFSSGVDKGKG
+962 SVITPSSGEDKGKN
-976 DVFLT
+976 DVYLVP
-981 HYAYISISGILSA
+981 YAYISIDGILSA

>member
-13 VYAGCKNYQAD
+13 VCAGCKNYQAD

-42 FDPAAVQIDSEKI
+42 FDPAAVQTDNEKI

-70 RNPKNFTFKL
+70 RNPKNFTFKM
-80 PLDAGAPTDIVVF
+80 PQNPGAPADADIVVF
-93 PTDVTGTAGG
+93 PTDVAGTAGG
-103 PPTQPTDY
+103 TPTQSIDY
-111 TLTQGSNSQL
+111 TLTQDSNSQL
-121 TLTYKKAFLQKYEY
+121 RLTYKKAFLQKYEY

-143 IRLYAADDRPFPG
+143 IRLYAADGRPFPG
-156 TFKLNVKVNT
+156 TFKLNIKVNT
-166 PPPNLTYRAIG
+166 PPPSLTYRAIG
-177 KTAVPDGNS
+177 KTATADQKG
-186 KQYYVLFLEANG
+186 KRYYVLFLEANG

-213 KYLSIAEGSG
+213 RYLSIAEGSG
-223 TYKSIPLKA
+223 TYQSIPLTVKA
-232 DKSGFDISRAGGWLL
+232 DKSGFDISGASGRLL
-247 AHTETAQLASSDVGS
+247 AHTETAQLDSLDVDS
-262 GVATDDISALSGGW
+262 GVTPDNISALSGGW

-289 KKEYRFWLQDE
+289 KKEYRFLLQDE

-306 EAASA
+306 VALHA

-327 QGAWKNLKAA
+327 Q
-337 VAAAKDGDVIIID
+337 
-350 GTIKATNAE
+350 
-359 GDSGAIEITKKI
+359 
-371 TIKGKTGAGTDMLDA
+371 DA
-386 NSYHPDSD
+386 
-394 APTTPHRIFTIK
+394 
-406 SGGNL
+406 
-411 TLENLTLKNGKAEGS
+411 
-426 GEDRNGGAIWIGSD
+426 
-440 GTVTMTGCMVQQCT
+440 
-454 ADFSGG
+454 
-460 GIESKGTLTINGGI
+460 
-474 IGSDTAGYGNHAEKM
+474 
-489 GGGIFLDTGKC
+489 
-500 TFNGVTVQG
+500 
-509 NTINTSSSI
+509 
-518 SKGNGVYLNKPAT
+518 
-531 GSATLTVTGVTK
+531 
-543 IGSSTDINTLCL
+543 
-555 AIRSSST
+555 
-562 PSAFVMAKDLAS
+562 
-574 GSFINIEPQNY
+574 
-585 YSQKDKTLVKVP
+585 
-597 NGSSAAAYNTYFHLT
+597 
-612 SIPSGE
+612 
-618 TYILN
+618 
-623 PNSADE
+623 
-629 ELLLKEA
+629 
-636 TVIGSTEQN
+636 
-645 PWKNLKAAVENAA
+645 WKNLKAAVENAA

-694 ADTDILN
+694 AGTDILN
-701 ANGTNGSKPAHR
+701 ANETNGSKPAHR

-718 DCNLTLEGLTLKG
+718 NCNLTLEGLTLKG

-789 GGEQLYTGSDA
+789 GGEQLYSGTDA

-806 WTTSSG
+806 QTTSSG

-828 EGVKIQYNSADS
+828 EGVTIQYN
-840 GGATQCGGGGIYVDS
+840 GANSGGGIYVDS

-896 KGKVTLEYAK
+896 KGKVMLEYAK
-906 LEHNK
+906 LEHNE
-911 AQTNGQGGG
+911 ALTNGQGGG
-920 IYINEYAGACELDNT
+920 IYINEYAGACMLDNT
-935 TITDCEAASAGGGV
+935 TITGCEAISAGGGV

-962 TTITFSSGVDKGKG
+962 TTITPSSGVEKGKN

-999 ISMAANSYNAYK
+999 ISIAENSYNAYT
-1011 ANNRPVLQGD
+1011 NNPVLQGD
-1021 LQQGPSHNY
+1021 IQGGASQNY

-1040 GGSPQLW
+1040 GGSTLLW

>member
-177 KTAVPDGNS
+177 KTATADQKG
-186 KQYYVLFLEANG
+186 KYYYVLFLEANG
-198 MDTTINGSNLLHKDI
+198 MNTTINGSNLLHKDI

-223 TYKSIPLKA
+223 TYQSIPLTVKA
-232 DKSGFDISRAGGWLL
+232 DKSGFDISGAGGRLL
-247 AHTETAQLASSDVGS
+247 AHTKTAQLASSDV
-262 GVATDDISALSGGW
+262 DISTLSGGW

-289 KKEYRFWLQDE
+289 KKEYRFLLQDE

-306 EAASA
+306 VALHAFTSA
-311 STYKINRTNQQ
+311 NDKINPTNTQV
-322 EIRSG
+322 ISG
-327 QGAWKNLKAA
+327 GQDAWKNLKAA
-337 VAAAKDGDVIIID
+337 VAEAKDGDVI
-350 GTIKATNAE
+350 
-359 GDSGAIEITKKI
+359 
-371 TIKGKTGAGTDMLDA
+371 
-386 NSYHPDSD
+386 
-394 APTTPHRIFTIK
+394 
-406 SGGNL
+406 
-411 TLENLTLKNGKAEGS
+411 
-426 GEDRNGGAIWIGSD
+426 
-440 GTVTMTGCMVQQCT
+440 
-454 ADFSGG
+454 
-460 GIESKGTLTINGGI
+460 
-474 IGSDTAGYGNHAEKM
+474 
-489 GGGIFLDTGKC
+489 
-500 TFNGVTVQG
+500 
-509 NTINTSSSI
+509 SI
-518 SKGNGVYLNKPAT
+518 
-531 GSATLTVTGVTK
+531 
-543 IGSSTDINTLCL
+543 
-555 AIRSSST
+555 
-562 PSAFVMAKDLAS
+562 
-574 GSFINIEPQNY
+574 
-585 YSQKDKTLVKVP
+585 
-597 NGSSAAAYNTYFHLT
+597 
-612 SIPSGE
+612 
-618 TYILN
+618 
-623 PNSADE
+623 
-629 ELLLKEA
+629 
-636 TVIGSTEQN
+636 
-645 PWKNLKAAVENAA
+645 
-658 AGDVIIVDGTITAT
+658 DGTITAT
-672 SDSGNNGEIAVT
+672 SDFGNNGEIAVT

-694 ADTDILN
+694 AGTDILN
-701 ANGTNGSKPAHR
+701 ANETNGSKPAHR

-718 DCNLTLEGLTLKG
+718 NCNLTLEGLTLKG

-789 GGEQLYTGSDA
+789 GGEQLYSGTDA

-806 WTTSSG
+806 QTTSSG

-840 GGATQCGGGGIYVDS
+840 GGGIYVDS

-906 LEHNK
+906 LEHNE
-911 AQTNGQGGG
+911 ARTNGQGGG
-920 IYINEYAGACELDNT
+920 IYINEYAGACALNNT
-935 TITDCEAASAGGGV
+935 KITECEAASAGGGV
-949 YIFANRSLTLKGS
+949 CISNNSVLTLRGS
-962 TTITFSSGVDKGKG
+962 SVITPSSGEDKGKN
-976 DVFLT
+976 DVYLVP
-981 HYAYISISGILSA
+981 YAYISIDGILSA
-994 SQVAR
+994 PLQVAR
-999 ISMAANSYNAYK
+999 ISMADDNYNAYT
-1011 ANNRPVLQGD
+1011 NNPVLQGD
-1021 LQQGPSHNY
+1021 LQQGPPHNY
-1030 SKFTVTPLEE
+1030 SKFTVTPQQES
-1040 GGSPQLW
+1040 GTTKFW
-1047 QINAAGKL
+1047 QINDEGKL
-1055 ERAP
+1055 ECLP

>member
-13 VYAGCKNYQAD
+13 VCAGCKNYQAD

-33 TQATIARYS
+33 TQPTIARYS

-70 RNPKNFTFKL
+70 RNPKNFTFKM
-80 PLDAGAPTDIVVF
+80 PQNPGAPADPADIVVF
-93 PTDVTGTAGG
+93 SPDVAGTAGVD
-103 PPTQPTDY
+103 PAQQIDY
-111 TLTQGSNSQL
+111 TLTQVSSSQL
-121 TLTYKKAFLQKYEY
+121 RLTYKKAFLQKYEY

-143 IRLYAADDRPFPG
+143 IRLYAADSRPFPG

-177 KTAVPDGNS
+177 KTATADQKG
-186 KQYYVLFLEANG
+186 KYYYVLFLEANG
-198 MDTTINGSNLLHKDI
+198 MNTTINGSNLLHKDI

-223 TYKSIPLKA
+223 TYQSIPLTVKA
-232 DKSGFDISRAGGWLL
+232 DKSGFDISGAGGRLL
-247 AHTETAQLASSDVGS
+247 AHTKTAQLASSDV
-262 GVATDDISALSGGW
+262 DISTLSGGW

-289 KKEYRFWLQDE
+289 KKEYRFLLQDE

-306 EAASA
+306 VALHAFTSA
-311 STYKINRTNQQ
+311 NDKINPTNTQV
-322 EIRSG
+322 ISG
-327 QGAWKNLKAA
+327 GQDAWKNLKAA
-337 VAAAKDGDVIIID
+337 VAEAKDGDVI
-350 GTIKATNAE
+350 
-359 GDSGAIEITKKI
+359 
-371 TIKGKTGAGTDMLDA
+371 
-386 NSYHPDSD
+386 
-394 APTTPHRIFTIK
+394 
-406 SGGNL
+406 
-411 TLENLTLKNGKAEGS
+411 
-426 GEDRNGGAIWIGSD
+426 
-440 GTVTMTGCMVQQCT
+440 
-454 ADFSGG
+454 
-460 GIESKGTLTINGGI
+460 
-474 IGSDTAGYGNHAEKM
+474 
-489 GGGIFLDTGKC
+489 
-500 TFNGVTVQG
+500 
-509 NTINTSSSI
+509 SI
-518 SKGNGVYLNKPAT
+518 
-531 GSATLTVTGVTK
+531 
-543 IGSSTDINTLCL
+543 
-555 AIRSSST
+555 
-562 PSAFVMAKDLAS
+562 
-574 GSFINIEPQNY
+574 
-585 YSQKDKTLVKVP
+585 
-597 NGSSAAAYNTYFHLT
+597 
-612 SIPSGE
+612 
-618 TYILN
+618 
-623 PNSADE
+623 
-629 ELLLKEA
+629 
-636 TVIGSTEQN
+636 
-645 PWKNLKAAVENAA
+645 
-658 AGDVIIVDGTITAT
+658 DGTITAT
-672 SDSGNNGEIAVT
+672 SDSDNNGEIAVT

-694 ADTDILN
+694 AGTDILN

-718 DCNLTLEGLTLKG
+718 DCDLTLEGLTLKG

-840 GGATQCGGGGIYVDS
+840 GGGIYVDS
-855 SDSATDPDKGELIV
+855 SDSATAPDKGELIV
-869 NGTAANPVVISNCVV
+869 EGTAANPVVISNCVV

-920 IYINEYAGACELDNT
+920 IYINKYAGACELDNT
-935 TITDCEAASAGGGV
+935 TITDCEAANAGGGV
-949 YIFANRSLTLKGS
+949 CISNNSVLTLRGS
-962 TTITFSSGVDKGKG
+962 SVITPSSGEDKGKN
-976 DVFLT
+976 DVYLVP
-981 HYAYISISGILSA
+981 YAYISIDGILSA
-994 SQVAR
+994 PLQVAR

>member
-13 VYAGCKNYQAD
+13 VCAGCKNYQAD

-177 KTAVPDGNS
+177 KTATAGGNG

-198 MDTTINGSNLLHKDI
+198 MDTTINDSNLLHKDI
-213 KYLSIAEGSG
+213 RYLSIAEGSG
-223 TYKSIPLKA
+223 TYTSIPLTVKA
-232 DKSGFDISRAGGWLL
+232 DKSGFDINGAGGRLL

-262 GVATDDISALSGGW
+262 GVTTADISTLSGGW
-276 IVRVKTDVEVKSP
+276 IVRVKTDVEVKGP

-306 EAASA
+306 EALPA
-311 STYKINRTNQQ
+311 STSANDKLNRTNTQ

-327 QGAWKNLKAA
+327 QDAWKKLKAA
-337 VAAAKDGDVIIID
+337 VAAAKD
-350 GTIKATNAE
+350 
-359 GDSGAIEITKKI
+359 
-371 TIKGKTGAGTDMLDA
+371 
-386 NSYHPDSD
+386 
-394 APTTPHRIFTIK
+394 
-406 SGGNL
+406 
-411 TLENLTLKNGKAEGS
+411 
-426 GEDRNGGAIWIGSD
+426 
-440 GTVTMTGCMVQQCT
+440 
-454 ADFSGG
+454 
-460 GIESKGTLTINGGI
+460 
-474 IGSDTAGYGNHAEKM
+474 
-489 GGGIFLDTGKC
+489 
-500 TFNGVTVQG
+500 
-509 NTINTSSSI
+509 
-518 SKGNGVYLNKPAT
+518 
-531 GSATLTVTGVTK
+531 
-543 IGSSTDINTLCL
+543 
-555 AIRSSST
+555 
-562 PSAFVMAKDLAS
+562 
-574 GSFINIEPQNY
+574 
-585 YSQKDKTLVKVP
+585 
-597 NGSSAAAYNTYFHLT
+597 
-612 SIPSGE
+612 
-618 TYILN
+618 
-623 PNSADE
+623 
-629 ELLLKEA
+629 
-636 TVIGSTEQN
+636 
-645 PWKNLKAAVENAA
+645 
-658 AGDVIIVDGTITAT
+658 GDVIIVDGTITAT

-694 ADTDILN
+694 AGTDILN

-718 DCNLTLEGLTLKG
+718 DCDLTLEGLTLKG
-731 GMATGT
+731 GMATDT

-819 GKKAECTIK
+819 GKKAECTIN

-840 GGATQCGGGGIYVDS
+840 GGGIYVDS

-906 LEHNK
+906 LEHNE
-911 AQTNGQGGG
+911 ARTNGQGGG
-920 IYINEYAGACELDNT
+920 IYINEYAGACALNNT
-935 TITDCEAASAGGGV
+935 KITECEAASAGGGV
-949 YIFANRSLTLKGS
+949 CISNNSVLTLRGS
-962 TTITFSSGVDKGKG
+962 SVITPSSGEDKGKN
-976 DVFLT
+976 DVYLVP
-981 HYAYISISGILSA
+981 YAYISIDGILSA
-994 SQVAR
+994 PLQVAR
-999 ISMAANSYNAYK
+999 ISMAENSYNAYT
-1011 ANNRPVLQGD
+1011 NNPVLQGD
-1021 LQQGPSHNY
+1021 LQQGPPHNY
-1030 SKFTVTPLEE
+1030 SKFTVTPQQES
-1040 GGSPQLW
+1040 GTTKFW
-1047 QINAAGKL
+1047 QINDEGKL
-1055 ERAP
+1055 ECLP

>member
-13 VYAGCKNYQAD
+13 VCAGCKNYQAD

-42 FDPAAVQIDSEKI
+42 FDPAAVQTDNEKI

-70 RNPKNFTFKL
+70 RNPKNFTFKM
-80 PLDAGAPTDIVVF
+80 PQDPGAPADIVVF

-103 PPTQPTDY
+103 TPTQSIDY
-111 TLTQGSNSQL
+111 TLTQASSSQL
-121 TLTYKKAFLQKYEY
+121 RLTYKKAFLQKYEY

-177 KTAVPDGNS
+177 KTATADQKG
-186 KQYYVLFLEANG
+186 KYYYVLFLEANG
-198 MDTTINGSNLLHKDI
+198 MNTTINGSNLLHKDI

-223 TYKSIPLKA
+223 TYQSIPLTVKA
-232 DKSGFDISRAGGWLL
+232 DKSGFDISGAGGHLL
-247 AHTETAQLASSDVGS
+247 GYSDATALLPTDVES
-262 GVATDDISALSGGW
+262 GVTPDILPASTEKW
-276 IVRVKTDVEVKSP
+276 ILRVKTDVEVKSP
-289 KKEYRFWLQDE
+289 KKEYRFLLQDE

-306 EAASA
+306 VALHA
-311 STYKINRTNQQ
+311 STSANDKINPTNTQ
-322 EIRSG
+322 EISGG
-327 QGAWKNLKAA
+327 QGAWKK
-337 VAAAKDGDVIIID
+337 
-350 GTIKATNAE
+350 
-359 GDSGAIEITKKI
+359 
-371 TIKGKTGAGTDMLDA
+371 
-386 NSYHPDSD
+386 
-394 APTTPHRIFTIK
+394 
-406 SGGNL
+406 
-411 TLENLTLKNGKAEGS
+411 
-426 GEDRNGGAIWIGSD
+426 
-440 GTVTMTGCMVQQCT
+440 
-454 ADFSGG
+454 
-460 GIESKGTLTINGGI
+460 
-474 IGSDTAGYGNHAEKM
+474 
-489 GGGIFLDTGKC
+489 
-500 TFNGVTVQG
+500 
-509 NTINTSSSI
+509 
-518 SKGNGVYLNKPAT
+518 
-531 GSATLTVTGVTK
+531 
-543 IGSSTDINTLCL
+543 
-555 AIRSSST
+555 
-562 PSAFVMAKDLAS
+562 
-574 GSFINIEPQNY
+574 
-585 YSQKDKTLVKVP
+585 
-597 NGSSAAAYNTYFHLT
+597 
-612 SIPSGE
+612 
-618 TYILN
+618 
-623 PNSADE
+623 
-629 ELLLKEA
+629 
-636 TVIGSTEQN
+636 
-645 PWKNLKAAVENAA
+645 LKAAVENAA

-694 ADTDILN
+694 AGTDMLD
-701 ANGTNGSKPAHR
+701 ANETNGSKPAHR

-718 DCNLTLEGLTLKG
+718 NCNLTLEGLTLKG

-789 GGEQLYTGSDA
+789 GGEQLYSGTDA

-806 WTTSSG
+806 QTTSSG

-869 NGTAANPVVISNCVV
+869 QGTAANPVVISNCVV

>member
-177 KTAVPDGNS
+177 KTATADQKG
-186 KQYYVLFLEANG
+186 KYYYVLFLEANG
-198 MDTTINGSNLLHKDI
+198 MNTTINGSNLLHKDI

-223 TYKSIPLKA
+223 TYQSIPLTVKA
-232 DKSGFDISRAGGWLL
+232 DKSGFDISDAGGRLL

-262 GVATDDISALSGGW
+262 GVATDDISTLSGGW
-276 IVRVKTDVEVKSP
+276 IVRVKTDVEVKGP

-322 EIRSG
+322 EISGG
-327 QGAWKNLKAA
+327 QGAWKKLKAA
-337 VAAAKDGDVIIID
+337 VAAA
-350 GTIKATNAE
+350 
-359 GDSGAIEITKKI
+359 
-371 TIKGKTGAGTDMLDA
+371 
-386 NSYHPDSD
+386 
-394 APTTPHRIFTIK
+394 
-406 SGGNL
+406 
-411 TLENLTLKNGKAEGS
+411 
-426 GEDRNGGAIWIGSD
+426 ED
-440 GTVTMTGCMVQQCT
+440 
-454 ADFSGG
+454 
-460 GIESKGTLTINGGI
+460 
-474 IGSDTAGYGNHAEKM
+474 
-489 GGGIFLDTGKC
+489 
-500 TFNGVTVQG
+500 
-509 NTINTSSSI
+509 
-518 SKGNGVYLNKPAT
+518 
-531 GSATLTVTGVTK
+531 
-543 IGSSTDINTLCL
+543 
-555 AIRSSST
+555 
-562 PSAFVMAKDLAS
+562 
-574 GSFINIEPQNY
+574 
-585 YSQKDKTLVKVP
+585 
-597 NGSSAAAYNTYFHLT
+597 
-612 SIPSGE
+612 
-618 TYILN
+618 
-623 PNSADE
+623 
-629 ELLLKEA
+629 
-636 TVIGSTEQN
+636 
-645 PWKNLKAAVENAA
+645 
-658 AGDVIIVDGTITAT
+658 GDVIIVDGTITAT

-694 ADTDILN
+694 AGTDILN

-718 DCNLTLEGLTLKG
+718 DCDLTLEGLTLKG

-819 GKKAECTIK
+819 GKKAECTIN

-869 NGTAANPVVISNCVV
+869 KGTAANPVVISNCVV

-906 LEHNK
+906 LEHNQ
-911 AQTNGQGGG
+911 ALTNGQGGG

>member
-103 PPTQPTDY
+103 HPTQPTDY

-177 KTAVPDGNS
+177 KTATADQKG
-186 KQYYVLFLEANG
+186 KYYYVLFLEANG
-198 MDTTINGSNLLHKDI
+198 MNTTINGSNLLHKDI

-223 TYKSIPLKA
+223 TYQSIPLTVKA
-232 DKSGFDISRAGGWLL
+232 DKSGFDISGAGGRLL
-247 AHTETAQLASSDVGS
+247 AHTKTAQLASSDV
-262 GVATDDISALSGGW
+262 DISTLSGGW

-289 KKEYRFWLQDE
+289 KKEYRFLLQDE

-306 EAASA
+306 VALHAFTSA
-311 STYKINRTNQQ
+311 NDKINPTNTQV
-322 EIRSG
+322 ISG
-327 QGAWKNLKAA
+327 GQDAWKKLKDA

-350 GTIKATNAE
+350 GTIKAT
-359 GDSGAIEITKKI
+359 
-371 TIKGKTGAGTDMLDA
+371 
-386 NSYHPDSD
+386 SD
-394 APTTPHRIFTIK
+394 P
-406 SGGNL
+406 
-411 TLENLTLKNGKAEGS
+411 
-426 GEDRNGGAIWIGSD
+426 
-440 GTVTMTGCMVQQCT
+440 
-454 ADFSGG
+454 
-460 GIESKGTLTINGGI
+460 
-474 IGSDTAGYGNHAEKM
+474 
-489 GGGIFLDTGKC
+489 
-500 TFNGVTVQG
+500 
-509 NTINTSSSI
+509 
-518 SKGNGVYLNKPAT
+518 
-531 GSATLTVTGVTK
+531 
-543 IGSSTDINTLCL
+543 
-555 AIRSSST
+555 
-562 PSAFVMAKDLAS
+562 
-574 GSFINIEPQNY
+574 
-585 YSQKDKTLVKVP
+585 
-597 NGSSAAAYNTYFHLT
+597 
-612 SIPSGE
+612 
-618 TYILN
+618 
-623 PNSADE
+623 
-629 ELLLKEA
+629 
-636 TVIGSTEQN
+636 
-645 PWKNLKAAVENAA
+645 
-658 AGDVIIVDGTITAT
+658 
-672 SDSGNNGEIAVT
+672 GNNGEIAVT

-694 ADTDILN
+694 AGTDILN

-718 DCNLTLEGLTLKG
+718 DCDLTLEGLTLKG

-819 GKKAECTIK
+819 GKKAECTIN

-869 NGTAANPVVISNCVV
+869 KGTAANPVVISNCVV

-906 LEHNK
+906 LEHNE
-911 AQTNGQGGG
+911 ALTNGQGGG
-920 IYINEYAGACELDNT
+920 IYINEYAGACMLDNT
-935 TITDCEAASAGGGV
+935 TITGCEAISAGGGV

-962 TTITFSSGVDKGKG
+962 TTITPSSDVEKGKN

-999 ISMAANSYNAYK
+999 ISMAENSYNAYT
-1011 ANNRPVLQGD
+1011 NNPVLQGD
-1021 LQQGPSHNY
+1021 LQQGASQNY

-1040 GGSPQLW
+1040 GGSTLLW

>member
-13 VYAGCKNYQAD
+13 VCAGCKNYQAD

-177 KTAVPDGNS
+177 KTATADQKG
-186 KQYYVLFLEANG
+186 KYYYVLFLEANG
-198 MDTTINGSNLLHKDI
+198 MNTTINGSNLLHKDI

-223 TYKSIPLKA
+223 TYQSIPLTVKA
-232 DKSGFDISRAGGWLL
+232 DKSGFDISGAGGRLL
-247 AHTETAQLASSDVGS
+247 AHTKTAQLASSDV
-262 GVATDDISALSGGW
+262 DISTLSGGW

-289 KKEYRFWLQDE
+289 KKEYRFLLQDE

-306 EAASA
+306 VALHA
-311 STYKINRTNQQ
+311 STSANDKINPTNTQ
-322 EIRSG
+322 EISGG
-327 QGAWKNLKAA
+327 QGAWKK
-337 VAAAKDGDVIIID
+337 
-350 GTIKATNAE
+350 
-359 GDSGAIEITKKI
+359 
-371 TIKGKTGAGTDMLDA
+371 
-386 NSYHPDSD
+386 
-394 APTTPHRIFTIK
+394 
-406 SGGNL
+406 
-411 TLENLTLKNGKAEGS
+411 
-426 GEDRNGGAIWIGSD
+426 
-440 GTVTMTGCMVQQCT
+440 
-454 ADFSGG
+454 
-460 GIESKGTLTINGGI
+460 
-474 IGSDTAGYGNHAEKM
+474 
-489 GGGIFLDTGKC
+489 
-500 TFNGVTVQG
+500 
-509 NTINTSSSI
+509 
-518 SKGNGVYLNKPAT
+518 
-531 GSATLTVTGVTK
+531 
-543 IGSSTDINTLCL
+543 
-555 AIRSSST
+555 
-562 PSAFVMAKDLAS
+562 
-574 GSFINIEPQNY
+574 
-585 YSQKDKTLVKVP
+585 
-597 NGSSAAAYNTYFHLT
+597 
-612 SIPSGE
+612 
-618 TYILN
+618 
-623 PNSADE
+623 
-629 ELLLKEA
+629 
-636 TVIGSTEQN
+636 
-645 PWKNLKAAVENAA
+645 LKAAVENAA

-694 ADTDILN
+694 AGTDILN
-701 ANGTNGSKPAHR
+701 ANETNGSKPAHR

-718 DCNLTLEGLTLKG
+718 NCNLTLEGLTLKG

-789 GGEQLYTGSDA
+789 GGEQLYSGTDA

-806 WTTSSG
+806 QTTSSG

-840 GGATQCGGGGIYVDS
+840 GGATQYGGGGIYVDS
-855 SDSATDPDKGELIV
+855 SDSASATDKGELTV
-869 NGTAANPVVISNCVV
+869 EGTAANPVVISNCVV

-920 IYINEYAGACELDNT
+920 IYINEYAGACMLDNT
-935 TITDCEAASAGGGV
+935 TITGCEAISAGGGV

-962 TTITFSSGVDKGKG
+962 TTITPSSDVEKGKN

-999 ISMAANSYNAYK
+999 ISMAENSYNAYT
-1011 ANNRPVLQGD
+1011 NNPVLQGD
-1021 LQQGPSHNY
+1021 IQGGASQNY

-1040 GGSPQLW
+1040 GGSTLLW

>member
-13 VYAGCKNYQAD
+13 VCAGCKNYQAD

-42 FDPAAVQIDSEKI
+42 FDPAAVQTDNEKI

-70 RNPKNFTFKL
+70 RNPKNFTFKM
-80 PLDAGAPTDIVVF
+80 PQNPGAPADADIVVF
-93 PTDVTGTAGG
+93 PTDVTGTAGSA
-103 PPTQPTDY
+103 PTQQTDY
-111 TLTQGSNSQL
+111 TLTQESSSQL
-121 TLTYKKAFLQKYEY
+121 RLTYKKAFLQKYEY

-143 IRLYAADDRPFPG
+143 IKLYAADGRPFPG

-177 KTAVPDGNS
+177 KTAVHDGNG
-186 KQYYVLFLEANG
+186 KRYYVLFLEANG

-223 TYKSIPLKA
+223 TYQSIPLTVKA
-232 DKSGFDISRAGGWLL
+232 DKSGFDISDAGGRLL
-247 AHTETAQLASSDVGS
+247 AHTETAQLASSAVGS
-262 GVATDDISALSGGW
+262 GVATDDISTLSGGW
-276 IVRVKTDVEVKSP
+276 IVRVKTDVEVKGP

-306 EAASA
+306 ETASA

-327 QGAWKNLKAA
+327 Q
-337 VAAAKDGDVIIID
+337 
-350 GTIKATNAE
+350 
-359 GDSGAIEITKKI
+359 
-371 TIKGKTGAGTDMLDA
+371 DA
-386 NSYHPDSD
+386 
-394 APTTPHRIFTIK
+394 
-406 SGGNL
+406 
-411 TLENLTLKNGKAEGS
+411 
-426 GEDRNGGAIWIGSD
+426 
-440 GTVTMTGCMVQQCT
+440 
-454 ADFSGG
+454 
-460 GIESKGTLTINGGI
+460 
-474 IGSDTAGYGNHAEKM
+474 
-489 GGGIFLDTGKC
+489 
-500 TFNGVTVQG
+500 
-509 NTINTSSSI
+509 
-518 SKGNGVYLNKPAT
+518 
-531 GSATLTVTGVTK
+531 
-543 IGSSTDINTLCL
+543 
-555 AIRSSST
+555 
-562 PSAFVMAKDLAS
+562 
-574 GSFINIEPQNY
+574 
-585 YSQKDKTLVKVP
+585 
-597 NGSSAAAYNTYFHLT
+597 
-612 SIPSGE
+612 
-618 TYILN
+618 
-623 PNSADE
+623 
-629 ELLLKEA
+629 
-636 TVIGSTEQN
+636 
-645 PWKNLKAAVENAA
+645 WKNLKAAVENAA

-694 ADTDILN
+694 AGTDILN
-701 ANGTNGSKPAHR
+701 ANETNGSKPAHR

-718 DCNLTLEGLTLKG
+718 NCNLTLEGLTLKG

-789 GGEQLYTGSDA
+789 GGEQLYSGTDA

-806 WTTSSG
+806 QTTSSG

-840 GGATQCGGGGIYVDS
+840 GGGIYVDS

-920 IYINEYAGACELDNT
+920 IYINEYAGACMLDNT
-935 TITDCEAASAGGGV
+935 TITGCEAISAGGGV

-962 TTITFSSGVDKGKG
+962 TTITPSSDVEKGKN

-999 ISMAANSYNAYK
+999 ISMAENSYNAYT
-1011 ANNRPVLQGD
+1011 NNPVLQGD
-1021 LQQGPSHNY
+1021 IQGGASQNY

-1040 GGSPQLW
+1040 GGSTLLW

>member
-13 VYAGCKNYQAD
+13 VCAGCKNYQAD

-42 FDPAAVQIDSEKI
+42 FDPAAVQTDNEKI

-70 RNPKNFTFKL
+70 RNPKNFTFKM
-80 PLDAGAPTDIVVF
+80 PQNPGAPADADIVVF
-93 PTDVTGTAGG
+93 PTVTGTAGSA
-103 PPTQPTDY
+103 PTQQTDY
-111 TLTQGSNSQL
+111 TLTQESSSQL
-121 TLTYKKAFLQKYEY
+121 RLTYKKEFLQKYEY

-143 IRLYAADDRPFPG
+143 IKLYAADGRPFPG

-177 KTAVPDGNS
+177 KTATAGGNS
-186 KQYYVLFLEANG
+186 KQYYVLFLKANG

-223 TYKSIPLKA
+223 TYTSIPLTVKA
-232 DKSGFDISRAGGWLL
+232 DKSGFDISDAGGRLL

-262 GVATDDISALSGGW
+262 GVATDDISTLSGGW
-276 IVRVKTDVEVKSP
+276 IVRVKTDVEVKGP

-327 QGAWKNLKAA
+327 Q
-337 VAAAKDGDVIIID
+337 
-350 GTIKATNAE
+350 
-359 GDSGAIEITKKI
+359 
-371 TIKGKTGAGTDMLDA
+371 DA
-386 NSYHPDSD
+386 
-394 APTTPHRIFTIK
+394 
-406 SGGNL
+406 
-411 TLENLTLKNGKAEGS
+411 
-426 GEDRNGGAIWIGSD
+426 
-440 GTVTMTGCMVQQCT
+440 
-454 ADFSGG
+454 
-460 GIESKGTLTINGGI
+460 
-474 IGSDTAGYGNHAEKM
+474 
-489 GGGIFLDTGKC
+489 
-500 TFNGVTVQG
+500 
-509 NTINTSSSI
+509 
-518 SKGNGVYLNKPAT
+518 
-531 GSATLTVTGVTK
+531 
-543 IGSSTDINTLCL
+543 
-555 AIRSSST
+555 
-562 PSAFVMAKDLAS
+562 
-574 GSFINIEPQNY
+574 
-585 YSQKDKTLVKVP
+585 
-597 NGSSAAAYNTYFHLT
+597 
-612 SIPSGE
+612 
-618 TYILN
+618 
-623 PNSADE
+623 
-629 ELLLKEA
+629 
-636 TVIGSTEQN
+636 
-645 PWKNLKAAVENAA
+645 WKNLKAAVENAA

-694 ADTDILN
+694 AGTDILN
-701 ANGTNGSKPAHR
+701 ANETNGSKPAHR

-718 DCNLTLEGLTLKG
+718 NCNLTLEGLTLKG

-789 GGEQLYTGSDA
+789 GGEQLYSGTDA

-806 WTTSSG
+806 QTTSSG

-840 GGATQCGGGGIYVDS
+840 GGGIYVDS
-855 SDSATDPDKGELIV
+855 SDSATAPDKGELIV
-869 NGTAANPVVISNCVV
+869 EGTPAKPVVISNCVV

>member
-93 PTDVTGTAGG
+93 PTDDVTGTAGG

-177 KTAVPDGNS
+177 KTAVPDGNG

-223 TYKSIPLKA
+223 TYRSIPLKVKA
-232 DKSGFDISRAGGWLL
+232 DKSGFDINGAGGQLL
-247 AHTETAQLASSDVGS
+247 AHTETAQLALSDVGS
-262 GVATDDISALSGGW
+262 GVTPGNISALSGGW
-276 IVRVKTDVEVKSP
+276 IVRVKTDVEVKGP

-306 EAASA
+306 VALHAFTSA
-311 STYKINRTNQQ
+311 NDKINPTNTQK
-322 EIRSG
+322 ISG
-327 QGAWKNLKAA
+327 GQDAWKKLKDA

-371 TIKGKTGAGTDMLDA
+371 TIKGKTGTGTNMLDA

-411 TLENLTLKNGKAEGS
+411 TLENLTLKNGKANGS
-426 GEDRNGGAIWIGSD
+426 G
-440 GTVTMTGCMVQQCT
+440 
-454 ADFSGG
+454 
-460 GIESKGTLTINGGI
+460 
-474 IGSDTAGYGNHAEKM
+474 
-489 GGGIFLDTGKC
+489 
-500 TFNGVTVQG
+500 
-509 NTINTSSSI
+509 
-518 SKGNGVYLNKPAT
+518 
-531 GSATLTVTGVTK
+531 
-543 IGSSTDINTLCL
+543 TD
-555 AIRSSST
+555 
-562 PSAFVMAKDLAS
+562 
-574 GSFINIEPQNY
+574 QN
-585 YSQKDKTLVKVP
+585 
-597 NGSSAAAYNTYFHLT
+597 
-612 SIPSGE
+612 
-618 TYILN
+618 
-623 PNSADE
+623 
-629 ELLLKEA
+629 
-636 TVIGSTEQN
+636 
-645 PWKNLKAAVENAA
+645 
-658 AGDVIIVDGTITAT
+658 
-672 SDSGNNGEIAVT
+672 
-684 KSITIRGKSG
+684 
-694 ADTDILN
+694 
-701 ANGTNGSKPAHR
+701 
-713 IFKVT
+713 
-718 DCNLTLEGLTLKG
+718 
-731 GMATGT
+731 
-737 ELGGGIYITT
+737 
-747 TASNNSTLT
+747 
-756 LKNGV
+756 
-761 RISANSAQKGGGI
+761 
-774 AVENAKL
+774 
-781 IIEAGCAI
+781 
-789 GGEQLYTGSDA
+789 
-800 SKPKGN
+800 
-806 WTTSSG
+806 
-812 CGGGIYV
+812 GGGIYV

-828 EGVKIQYNSADS
+828 GGVTIQYN
-840 GGATQCGGGGIYVDS
+840 GANSGGGIYVDS

-999 ISMAANSYNAYK
+999 ISMAANSYNVYT
-1011 ANNRPVLQGD
+1011 NNPVLQGD
-1021 LQQGPSHNY
+1021 LQQGPSRNY

-1040 GGSPQLW
+1040 GVSTKFW
-1047 QINAAGKL
+1047 QINSTGKL
-1055 ERAP
+1055 EVVPQP

>member
-177 KTAVPDGNS
+177 KTATADQKG
-186 KQYYVLFLEANG
+186 KYYYVLFLEANG
-198 MDTTINGSNLLHKDI
+198 MNTTINGSNLLHKDI

-223 TYKSIPLKA
+223 TYQSIPLTVKA
-232 DKSGFDISRAGGWLL
+232 DKSGFDISGAGGRLL
-247 AHTETAQLASSDVGS
+247 AHTKTAQLASSDV
-262 GVATDDISALSGGW
+262 DISTLSGGW

-289 KKEYRFWLQDE
+289 KKEYRFLLQDE

-306 EAASA
+306 VALHAFTSA
-311 STYKINRTNQQ
+311 NDKINPTNTQV
-322 EIRSG
+322 ISG
-327 QGAWKNLKAA
+327 GQDAWKNLKAA
-337 VAAAKDGDVIIID
+337 VAEAKDGDVI
-350 GTIKATNAE
+350 
-359 GDSGAIEITKKI
+359 
-371 TIKGKTGAGTDMLDA
+371 
-386 NSYHPDSD
+386 
-394 APTTPHRIFTIK
+394 
-406 SGGNL
+406 
-411 TLENLTLKNGKAEGS
+411 
-426 GEDRNGGAIWIGSD
+426 
-440 GTVTMTGCMVQQCT
+440 
-454 ADFSGG
+454 
-460 GIESKGTLTINGGI
+460 
-474 IGSDTAGYGNHAEKM
+474 
-489 GGGIFLDTGKC
+489 
-500 TFNGVTVQG
+500 
-509 NTINTSSSI
+509 SI
-518 SKGNGVYLNKPAT
+518 
-531 GSATLTVTGVTK
+531 
-543 IGSSTDINTLCL
+543 
-555 AIRSSST
+555 
-562 PSAFVMAKDLAS
+562 
-574 GSFINIEPQNY
+574 
-585 YSQKDKTLVKVP
+585 
-597 NGSSAAAYNTYFHLT
+597 
-612 SIPSGE
+612 
-618 TYILN
+618 
-623 PNSADE
+623 
-629 ELLLKEA
+629 
-636 TVIGSTEQN
+636 
-645 PWKNLKAAVENAA
+645 
-658 AGDVIIVDGTITAT
+658 DGTITAT
-672 SDSGNNGEIAVT
+672 SDFGNNGEIAVT

-694 ADTDILN
+694 AGTDILN
-701 ANGTNGSKPAHR
+701 ANETNGSKPAHR

-718 DCNLTLEGLTLKG
+718 NCNLTLEGLTLKG

-789 GGEQLYTGSDA
+789 GGEQLYSGTDA

-806 WTTSSG
+806 QTTSSG

-840 GGATQCGGGGIYVDS
+840 GGGIYVDS

-906 LEHNK
+906 LEHNE
-911 AQTNGQGGG
+911 ARTNGQGGG
-920 IYINEYAGACELDNT
+920 IYINKDAGACVLNNT
-935 TITDCEAASAGGGV
+935 EITECKAESGGGGV
-949 YIFANRSLTLKGS
+949 YISNNRVLTLQGS
-962 TTITFSSGVDKGKG
+962 SVITPSSGLDKEKN
-976 DVFLT
+976 DVYLVP
-981 HYAYISISGILSA
+981 YAYISIDGILSA

-999 ISMAANSYNAYK
+999 ISMADNNYNTY
-1011 ANNRPVLQGD
+1011 NTSNRPVLQGD
-1021 LQQGPSHNY
+1021 IQQGTSLNY
-1030 SKFTVTPLEE
+1030 SKFTVTPQEAS
-1040 GGSPQLW
+1040 GGSKFW
-1047 QINAAGKL
+1047 QINSGGKL
-1055 ERAP
+1055 EIIP

>member
-13 VYAGCKNYQAD
+13 VCAGCKNYQAD

-42 FDPAAVQIDSEKI
+42 FDPAAVQTDNEKI
-55 QNIPSSSDVNVILTV
+55 QNIPSSNDVNVILTV
-70 RNPKNFTFKL
+70 RNPKNFTFKM
-80 PLDAGAPTDIVVF
+80 PQDPGAPADIVVF
-93 PTDVTGTAGG
+93 PTDVAGTAGG
-103 PPTQPTDY
+103 APTQPTDY
-111 TLTQGSNSQL
+111 TLTQDSNSQL
-121 TLTYKKAFLQKYEY
+121 RLTYKKAFLQKYESVK
-135 GAKNIGPT
+135 KNIGPT
-143 IRLYAADDRPFPG
+143 IRLYAADGRPFPG

-177 KTAVPDGNS
+177 KTAVHDGNG
-186 KQYYVLFLEANG
+186 KRYYVLFLEANG

-223 TYKSIPLKA
+223 TYRSIPLTVKA
-232 DKSGFDISRAGGWLL
+232 DKSGFDISGAGEWLL
-247 AHTETAQLASSDVGS
+247 AHTETAQLASSDVDS
-262 GVATDDISALSGGW
+262 GVTPDNISALSGGW

-289 KKEYRFWLQDE
+289 KKEYRFLLQDE

-306 EAASA
+306 EALRA
-311 STYKINRTNQQ
+311 STSANDKINRTNTQK
-322 EIRSG
+322 ISG
-327 QGAWKNLKAA
+327 GQDAWKNLKAA
-337 VAAAKDGDVIIID
+337 VAAAKDGDVIIVD
-350 GTIKATNAE
+350 GTITATGADGN
-359 GDSGAIEITKKI
+359 SGAIEIIKKI
-371 TIKGKTGAGTDMLDA
+371 TIKGKNGAGTDMLDA
-386 NSYHPDSD
+386 NSYHPDGN
-394 APTTPHRIFTIK
+394 APATPHRIFTIK

-411 TLENLTLKNGKAEGS
+411 TLENLTLKNGKANGS
-426 GEDRNGGAIWIGSD
+426 GTDQNGGAIYNE
-440 GTVTMTGCMVQQCT
+440 GTLTIQNSTIEDNT
-454 ADFSGG
+454 AVNGG
-460 GIESKGTLTINGGI
+460 GIYNVGTLTINRGI
-474 IGSDTAGYGNHAEKM
+474 IGSATATTGNLATRQ
-489 GGGIFLDTGKC
+489 GGGIFLFKGDC
-500 TFNGVTVQG
+500 TLDGVKIQN
-509 NTINTSSSI
+509 NTIGSSG
-518 SKGNGVYLNKPAT
+518 KGSGIYLYQPH
-531 GSATLTVTGVTK
+531 GATLTVTGAMQ
-543 IGSSTDINTLCL
+543 IGSSTANTNTVCL
-555 AIRSSST
+555 GYQSSQ
-562 PSAFVMAKDLAS
+562 SAFVMAKDLAS

-597 NGSSAAAYNTYFHLT
+597 NDPSAAAYNTYFHLT

-645 PWKNLKAAVENAA
+645 PWKKLKAAVAA
-658 AGDVIIVDGTITAT
+658 AKDGDVIIVDGTITAT
-672 SDSGNNGEIAVT
+672 SDSGNNGEITVT

-701 ANGTNGSKPAHR
+701 ANGTTGSKPAHR

-718 DCNLTLEGLTLKG
+718 DCDLTLEGLTLKG

-869 NGTAANPVVISNCVV
+869 KGTAANPVVISNCVV
-884 TGSSSSGGGIYS
+884 TGSSGS
-896 KGKVTLEYAK
+896 
-906 LEHNK
+906 
-911 AQTNGQGGG
+911 GGG
-920 IYINEYAGACELDNT
+920 IYINKDAGACVLDNT
-935 TITDCEAASAGGGV
+935 EITDCEATSAGGGV
-949 YIFANRSLTLKGS
+949 CISDNRYLTLKGS
-962 TTITFSSGVDKGKG
+962 TTITPSSDVEKGKN

-981 HYAYISISGILSA
+981 PYAYISIDGILSA

-999 ISMAANSYNAYK
+999 ISMADNNYNAYK
-1011 ANNRPVLQGD
+1011 SANRLVLQGD
-1021 LQQGPSHNY
+1021 LKHGSPQNY
-1030 SKFTVTPLEE
+1030 SKFTVTPQDAS
-1040 GGSPQLW
+1040 GVSKFW
-1047 QINAAGKL
+1047 QINSTGKL
-1055 ERAP
+1055 EVVPQP

>member
-177 KTAVPDGNS
+177 KTATADQKG
-186 KQYYVLFLEANG
+186 KYYYVLFLEANG
-198 MDTTINGSNLLHKDI
+198 MNTTINGSNLLHKDI

-223 TYKSIPLKA
+223 TYQSIPLTVKA
-232 DKSGFDISRAGGWLL
+232 DKSGFDISGAGGRLL
-247 AHTETAQLASSDVGS
+247 AHTETAQLASSDV
-262 GVATDDISALSGGW
+262 DISTLSGGW

-289 KKEYRFWLQDE
+289 KKEYRFLLQDE

-306 EAASA
+306 VALHAFTSA
-311 STYKINRTNQQ
+311 NDKINPTNTQV
-322 EIRSG
+322 ISG
-327 QGAWKNLKAA
+327 GQDAWKNLKAA
-337 VAAAKDGDVIIID
+337 VAEAKDGDVI
-350 GTIKATNAE
+350 
-359 GDSGAIEITKKI
+359 
-371 TIKGKTGAGTDMLDA
+371 
-386 NSYHPDSD
+386 
-394 APTTPHRIFTIK
+394 
-406 SGGNL
+406 
-411 TLENLTLKNGKAEGS
+411 
-426 GEDRNGGAIWIGSD
+426 
-440 GTVTMTGCMVQQCT
+440 
-454 ADFSGG
+454 
-460 GIESKGTLTINGGI
+460 
-474 IGSDTAGYGNHAEKM
+474 
-489 GGGIFLDTGKC
+489 
-500 TFNGVTVQG
+500 
-509 NTINTSSSI
+509 SI
-518 SKGNGVYLNKPAT
+518 
-531 GSATLTVTGVTK
+531 
-543 IGSSTDINTLCL
+543 
-555 AIRSSST
+555 
-562 PSAFVMAKDLAS
+562 
-574 GSFINIEPQNY
+574 
-585 YSQKDKTLVKVP
+585 
-597 NGSSAAAYNTYFHLT
+597 
-612 SIPSGE
+612 
-618 TYILN
+618 
-623 PNSADE
+623 
-629 ELLLKEA
+629 
-636 TVIGSTEQN
+636 
-645 PWKNLKAAVENAA
+645 
-658 AGDVIIVDGTITAT
+658 DGTITAT
-672 SDSGNNGEIAVT
+672 SDFGNNGEIAVT

-694 ADTDILN
+694 AGTDILN
-701 ANGTNGSKPAHR
+701 ANETNGSKPAHR

-718 DCNLTLEGLTLKG
+718 NCNLTLEGLTLKG

-789 GGEQLYTGSDA
+789 GGEQLYSGTDA

-806 WTTSSG
+806 QTTSSG

-840 GGATQCGGGGIYVDS
+840 GGGIYVDS

-906 LEHNK
+906 LEHNE
-911 AQTNGQGGG
+911 ARTNGQGGG
-920 IYINEYAGACELDNT
+920 IYINEYAGACALNNT
-935 TITDCEAASAGGGV
+935 KITECEAASAGGGV
-949 YIFANRSLTLKGS
+949 CISNNSVLTLRGS
-962 TTITFSSGVDKGKG
+962 SVITPSSGEDKGKN
-976 DVFLT
+976 DVYLVP
-981 HYAYISISGILSA
+981 YAYISIDGILSA
-994 SQVAR
+994 PLQVAR
-999 ISMAANSYNAYK
+999 ISMADDNYNAY
-1011 ANNRPVLQGD
+1011 NTSNSLVLQGD
-1021 LQQGPSHNY
+1021 LQQGAPHNY
-1030 SKFTVTPLEE
+1030 SKFTVTPQQES
-1040 GGSPQLW
+1040 GATKFW
-1047 QINAAGKL
+1047 QINNEGKL
-1055 ERAP
+1055 ESVP